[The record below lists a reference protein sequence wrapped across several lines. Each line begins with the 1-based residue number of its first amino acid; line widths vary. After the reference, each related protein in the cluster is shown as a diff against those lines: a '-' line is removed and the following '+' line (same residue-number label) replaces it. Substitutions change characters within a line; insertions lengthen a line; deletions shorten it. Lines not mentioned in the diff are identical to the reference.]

1 MNSEELSKVVVLGMQ
16 EKKGEDIVV
25 MDLRKVKNAI
35 ADYFIICSGTSD
47 THIDAISESIEKE
60 VHNINRENPWH
71 REGKDNK
78 EWVLLDYVSV
88 VSHIF
93 KKDRREF
100 YSLEELWGDAIV
112 TEVASETESKTL
124 YK

>member
-1 MNSEELSKVVVLGMQ
+1 MNSEELSKVVVQGMQ
-16 EKKGEDIVV
+16 EKKGEDIVL

-35 ADYFIICSGTSD
+35 ADYFIICSGNSD

-60 VHNINRENPWH
+60 IHKNNRENPWH

-78 EWVLLDYVSV
+78 EWVLLDYVNV
-88 VSHIF
+88 VAHIF

-100 YSLEELWGDAIV
+100 YALEELWGDALIQEIDSV
-112 TEVASETESKTL
+112 IQQ
-124 YK
+124 

>member
-1 MNSEELSKVVVLGMQ
+1 MNSEELSKVVVSGMQ
-16 EKKGEDIVV
+16 EKKAEDIVL

-35 ADYFIICSGTSD
+35 ADYFIICSGNSD

-60 VHNINRENPWH
+60 IHKINRENPWH

-78 EWVLLDYVSV
+78 EWVLLDYVNV
-88 VSHIF
+88 VAHIF

-100 YSLEELWGDAIV
+100 YALEELWGDALIEEIATV
-112 TEVASETESKTL
+112 TEQKNV
-124 YK
+124 Y